1 MILKRIVQQDSKI
14 LTQIEQSFQYKTG
27 RRKGKQKGVDETHL
41 WPKIL
46 ADISILSK
54 IVAYASNPP
63 WAASMMLWNV
73 DPPEVG
79 PPEVAPTNVVP
90 PEAAPTKVG
99 PTEVDTPEV
108 CPTEVGP
115 PEVAP
120 TKVGPLEVGTPE
132 VVPSETEGSIFLA
145 K

>member
-1 MILKRIVQQDSKI
+1 MTQIVQ
-14 LTQIEQSFQYKTG
+14 SFLYKTG
-27 RRKGKQKGVDETHL
+27 RQKGKQKGVVDETHL

-73 DPPEVG
+73 VPPEVV
-79 PPEVAPTNVVP
+79 PLEVAPI
-90 PEAAPTKVG
+90 K
-99 PTEVDTPEV
+99 
-108 CPTEVGP
+108 
-115 PEVAP
+115 VAP
-120 TKVGPLEVGTPE
+120 PEVGTPE
-132 VVPSETEGSIFLA
+132 VGPTKDGTPEVAPPEVTPPEVSPLEIGPPETEGSIFLA

>member
-1 MILKRIVQQDSKI
+1 MS
-14 LTQIEQSFQYKTG
+14 QIKQSFQYKTG
-27 RRKGKQKGVDETHL
+27 RRKGKRKGVDETHL

-73 DPPEVG
+73 APPEVAPPEIGPPEVTPPEVG
-79 PPEVAPTNVVP
+79 PPEIT
-90 PEAAPTKVG
+90 
-99 PTEVDTPEV
+99 
-108 CPTEVGP
+108 P
-115 PEVAP
+115 PEVSP
-120 TKVGPLEVGTPE
+120 P
-132 VVPSETEGSIFLA
+132 ETEGSIFLA

>member
-1 MILKRIVQQDSKI
+1 M
-14 LTQIEQSFQYKTG
+14 TQIEQSFQYKTG
-27 RRKGKQKGVDETHL
+27 RQKVKQKGVDETHL

-79 PPEVAPTNVVP
+79 PPEVAPTKDAP
-90 PEAAPTKVG
+90 PEV
-99 PTEVDTPEV
+99 V
-108 CPTEVGP
+108 P

-120 TKVGPLEVGTPE
+120 TKVGPPEVVPPEVVPPEVVPPEVLPPEVGTPE
-132 VVPSETEGSIFLA
+132 VTPPEVVPPETEGSIFLA

>member
-1 MILKRIVQQDSKI
+1 M
-14 LTQIEQSFQYKTG
+14 
-27 RRKGKQKGVDETHL
+27 
-41 WPKIL
+41 

-73 DPPEVG
+73 VPPEVVPQEVTPPEVVPPEVG
-79 PPEVAPTNVVP
+79 IPEVV
-90 PEAAPTKVG
+90 
-99 PTEVDTPEV
+99 
-108 CPTEVGP
+108 P

-120 TKVGPLEVGTPE
+120 TKVGPPEVGPKKVGPPE
-132 VVPSETEGSIFLA
+132 IEGSIFLA

>member
-1 MILKRIVQQDSKI
+1 M
-14 LTQIEQSFQYKTG
+14 TQIEQSFQHKTG
-27 RRKGKQKGVDETHL
+27 RQKGKQKCAVDETHL

-46 ADISILSK
+46 ADTSILSK

-73 DPPEVG
+73 VPPE
-79 PPEVAPTNVVP
+79 VVP
-90 PEAAPTKVG
+90 PEVTP
-99 PTEVDTPEV
+99 PEV
-108 CPTEVGP
+108 VPPEVVPLEVIP

-120 TKVGPLEVGTPE
+120 TKIGPPE
-132 VVPSETEGSIFLA
+132 VVPPEIEGSIFLA

>member
-1 MILKRIVQQDSKI
+1 M
-14 LTQIEQSFQYKTG
+14 TQIEQTFQYKTG
-27 RRKGKQKGVDETHL
+27 RQKRKQKGVDKTHL

-73 DPPEVG
+73 DPPEV
-79 PPEVAPTNVVP
+79 VP
-90 PEAAPTKVG
+90 PEI
-99 PTEVDTPEV
+99 TP
-108 CPTEVGP
+108 PEVGP
-115 PEVAP
+115 PEV
-120 TKVGPLEVGTPE
+120 GPPEVVPPEVVPPEVIPPEVLPPEVGTPE
-132 VVPSETEGSIFLA
+132 VTPQEVVPPETEGSIFLA